1 MDKKDIYEHLANIY
15 FDASSKKT
23 RKIKFHP
30 DTFRNMFFVS
40 AVLVFGLSAALY
52 FSFNNRQPF
61 GSDVALALTNSPLKI
76 NFNFD
81 PAKKEIYSLNLN
93 SLNLTKYKS
102 LGFSLK
108 KERFGD
114 NITLKVEFTDAFNE
128 TSEVYVKDL
137 GHKWQDYRMSLRQ
150 FTHISDWSQ
159 MSKLK
164 FIVEEWNAKGKS
176 GIVYIDNVKVFK

>member
-23 RKIKFHP
+23 RKIKLHP
-30 DTFRNMFFVS
+30 YTFRNMFFVS
-40 AVLVFGLSAALY
+40 AALVIGLSTALY
-52 FSFNNRQPF
+52 FSFDNKQLF
-61 GSDVALALTNSPLKI
+61 SSEVSLALTNAPLKI

-81 PAKKEIYSLNLN
+81 PAKKEIYALNLN
-93 SLNLTKYKS
+93 GLNLARYKS

-108 KERFGD
+108 NERFGE

-128 TSEVYVKDL
+128 TAEVYVRDL
-137 GHKWQDYRMSLRQ
+137 GHKWQDYRLSLRQ
-150 FTHISDWSQ
+150 FKQISNWTQ

-164 FIVEEWNAKGKS
+164 FIVEEWNAQGKS